1 MAPNMIKHLLIHDR
15 GSHCWL
21 QAAALAVL
29 LLLPETNGVNMPE
42 TLLDV
47 RRMEKSAL
55 YFWIKSKVCGSRC
68 CGGIDGTCNREEKES
83 LL

>member
-1 MAPNMIKHLLIHDR
+1 MTEDPTGCM
-15 GSHCWL
+15 

-55 YFWIKSKVCGSRC
+55 YFWIKSKVCGSKC

>member
-1 MAPNMIKHLLIHDR
+1 M
-15 GSHCWL
+15 
-21 QAAALAVL
+21 L

-55 YFWIKSKVCGSRC
+55 YFWIKSKVCGSKC
-68 CGGIDGTCNREEKES
+68 CGGIDGCSREEKES